1 MRIVIIGGGP
11 GGYVAA
17 IRAAQLGG
25 EVTLIEKEAVG
36 GTCVNHGCIP
46 TKALLKGVEPVLEFK
61 KFQSLGLLG
70 TLQGIDVEKL
80 KSHAKKSILL
90 SKTGI
95 EYLLKINGITTIQG
109 EALGY
114 QDKAVIGKDA
124 NQQSFHL
131 PYDKLILSMG
141 SVPSRIPGIEW
152 DGSMIISSDEA
163 LQLQNVPGSILIIG
177 GGVIGVEMA
186 TIYAALGTKV
196 TIVEMMSQIL
206 PGEDLECVQVLHQ
219 QLQKLGIQIKTG
231 CKVEK
236 VEKTASSCKVCI
248 QQANETITEEFS
260 QVLVATGRKPFIQ
273 ENLLSPL
280 GISFSSKGVPVNE
293 YAETTHPDVYV
304 IGDLNGVSMLAH
316 TASTEGKTACA
327 RIFGQPVHPMQYS
340 LQPRC
345 VYTLPELA
353 SVGDTKNGKTYVF
366 PYSANGRART
376 AGIREGKIKLFAEG
390 KNLIGCTVIGQNASD
405 MITMVTMAL
414 SHHLSAEE
422 LEQVTFPHP
431 TYSEVLLDALEMVVG
446 KPIHIA

>member
-61 KFQSLGLLG
+61 KFQSLGLVG
-70 TLQGIDVEKL
+70 TLQGIDIEKL
-80 KSHAKKSILL
+80 RAHSKKSVLL
-90 SKTGI
+90 SRTGI
-95 EYLLKINGITTIQG
+95 EYLLKKNAINTIQG
-109 EALGY
+109 EATGY
-114 QDKAVIGKDA
+114 LEKAVIGKDA
-124 NQQSFHL
+124 NQQPFHV

-141 SVPSRIPGIEW
+141 SVPSMIPSLPW
-152 DGSMIISSDEA
+152 DGSQIISSDEA
-163 LQLQNVPGSILIIG
+163 LQLNSVPSSILIIG

-186 TIYAALGTKV
+186 TIYAALGAKV
-196 TIVEMMSQIL
+196 TLVEMMSQIL

-231 CKVEK
+231 CKVENI
-236 VEKTASSCKVCI
+236 EKTTSSCKVCI
-248 QQANETITEEFS
+248 QLATETITGEFS
-260 QVLVATGRKPFIQ
+260 QVLVATGRKPSIQ

-280 GISFSSKGVPVNE
+280 GIPYSTKGVPVNE
-293 YAETTHPDVYV
+293 YTETTHPDVYV

-327 RIFGQPVHPMQYS
+327 RIFNQSVHPMRYH

-353 SVGDTKNGKTYVF
+353 SVGDTKNGKTFVF
-366 PYSANGRART
+366 PYSANGRARA
-376 AGIREGKIKLFAEG
+376 AGIREGKIKLFTEG
-390 KNLIGCTVIGQNASD
+390 KELIGCTIVGQNASD
-405 MITMVTMAL
+405 MITMATFAL
-414 SHHLSAEE
+414 TYHLSVTD

-431 TYSEVLLDALEMVVG
+431 TYSEVFLDALEMAVG
-446 KPIHIA
+446 KPIHFA

>member
-95 EYLLKINGITTIQG
+95 EYLLKKNGITTIQG

-114 QDKAVIGKDA
+114 QDKEVIGKDA

-196 TIVEMMSQIL
+196 TIVEMMSQVL

-366 PYSANGRART
+366 PYSANGRARA